1 MEKSSR
7 KKGNVDNKLVW
18 GNMDTNTPDNGIEE
32 MKDEEDEIILGK
44 GKKSRN
50 VSVKS
55 TSFSKKGKS

>member
-1 MEKSSR
+1 MKKKMEKSSR
-7 KKGNVDNKLVW
+7 KKGNVD
-18 GNMDTNTPDNGIEE
+18 NMDTNTPDNGIEE

>member
-7 KKGNVDNKLVW
+7 KKGNVD
-18 GNMDTNTPDNGIEE
+18 NMDTNTPDNGIEE

>member
-7 KKGNVDNKLVW
+7 KKGNVDN
-18 GNMDTNTPDNGIEE
+18 MDTNTPENGIEE

>member
-1 MEKSSR
+1 MKKKMEKSSR
-7 KKGNVDNKLVW
+7 KKGNVD
-18 GNMDTNTPDNGIEE
+18 NMDTNTPDNGIEE

-55 TSFSKKGKS
+55 TAFSKKGKS